1 MLFLLQ
7 HFFNVMTLISSL
19 TELLEYYPEDH
30 PSHTDCQGAL
40 VMLLRTTEIIRQSL
54 EESENFQLLCEL
66 QRDFGGVVS
75 LVNNNRMFIR
85 QG

>member
-1 MLFLLQ
+1 MMLI
-7 HFFNVMTLISSL
+7 FFL
-19 TELLEYYPEDH
+19 TELLEFYPEDH
-30 PSHTDCQGAL
+30 PSHTDLQGAL
-40 VMLLRTTEIIRQSL
+40 VMLLRTTELIRQSL

-75 LVNNNRMFIR
+75 LVNNSRVFIR

>member
-1 MLFLLQ
+1 MLVILL
-7 HFFNVMTLISSL
+7 I
-19 TELLEYYPEDH
+19 ELLEYYPEEH

-40 VMLLRTTEIIRQSL
+40 VMLMRTTETIRQSL

-75 LVNNNRMFIR
+75 LVNNNRAFIR

>member
-1 MLFLLQ
+1 M
-7 HFFNVMTLISSL
+7 
-19 TELLEYYPEDH
+19 LEYYPEDH
-30 PSHTDCQGAL
+30 PSHADCQGAL
-40 VMLLRTTEIIRQSL
+40 VMLSRTTENIRQSL

>member
-1 MLFLLQ
+1 MMVIF
-7 HFFNVMTLISSL
+7 VL

-30 PSHTDCQGAL
+30 PSNTDCQGAL
-40 VMLLRTTEIIRQSL
+40 VMLMRTTETIRQNL

-66 QRDFGGVVS
+66 QRDFGGVIS
-75 LVNNNRMFIR
+75 LVNNSRTFIR

>member
-1 MLFLLQ
+1 ML
-7 HFFNVMTLISSL
+7 S
-19 TELLEYYPEDH
+19 
-30 PSHTDCQGAL
+30 
-40 VMLLRTTEIIRQSL
+40 RTTENIRQNL